1 VTPVLPFRLKA
12 RGTDEVA
19 AWHVRSLSYRLHGLA
34 RLEPRTLIL
43 QWSGTAEVSE
53 VKGTAVREY
62 EERIPVR
69 EVMLPV
75 AQVASLTLHGR
86 WWRPRV
92 VLRVT
97 DLTILGAV
105 PGSDQGV
112 VTLWIAGRDWP
123 LAVELI
129 TGLEIEQADAAL
141 AAAEGPP
148 PLPPQPSA

>member
-1 VTPVLPFRLKA
+1 
-12 RGTDEVA
+12 
-19 AWHVRSLSYRLHGLA
+19 
-34 RLEPRTLIL
+34 
-43 QWSGTAEVSE
+43 
-53 VKGTAVREY
+53 
-62 EERIPVR
+62 
-69 EVMLPV
+69 
-75 AQVASLTLHGR
+75 
-86 WWRPRV
+86 V

-129 TGLEIEQADAAL
+129 TGLEIEQADVAL